1 VDSGSKRVDSAG
13 KTRDEIVN
21 SVKKVTDIMM
31 EIAAASKEQS
41 GGIDQVNTA
50 VSQMDKMTQQNAAL
64 VEEAAAAAKSMEE
77 QTNALAQSVAIYKLA
92 EDALAAL
99 NVTGNPVIDRAV
111 RTADHG
117 AQSTARKPSTPVAEP
132 RKEVRKKV
140 ANGRSGDDWSEF

>member
-1 VDSGSKRVDSAG
+1 
-13 KTRDEIVN
+13 
-21 SVKKVTDIMM
+21 M

-77 QTNALAQSVAIYKLA
+77 QTNSLAQSVSIYKLA

-99 NVTGNPVIDRAV
+99 NATGNPVVDRAL
-111 RTADHG
+111 RSADRG
-117 AQSTARKPSTPVAEP
+117 APTMARKPSATAAEP
-132 RKEVRKKV
+132 RKEARKKV
-140 ANGRSGDDWSEF
+140 ANGRAGDDWSEF